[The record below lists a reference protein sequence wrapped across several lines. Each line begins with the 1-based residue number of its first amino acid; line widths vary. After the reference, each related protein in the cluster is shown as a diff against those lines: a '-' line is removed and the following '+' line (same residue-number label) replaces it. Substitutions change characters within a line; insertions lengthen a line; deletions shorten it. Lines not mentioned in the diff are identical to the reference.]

1 MMLNSGLLL
10 VMAAA
15 FGFGLNPMLA
25 QLLYGLGFDA
35 QVVTLYRFLL
45 PTLML
50 LPLLRIR
57 RGDWREAMRM
67 FVLGMGNAVAMLA
80 YFNAIQT
87 IDPAK
92 AIFIYYTY
100 PIFSLLLGWLLWGKR
115 PSRNGMVAGA
125 LIMVAVSLVLNPKQ
139 GSDDSLWV
147 VASVFLAPLMVAI
160 LIQYLAQPKSPMAT
174 LQRLNMSQ
182 LGHML
187 VLLPLTL
194 WSQPQQWLPV
204 SWEGAVWLIA
214 LAVFASSLPQFLM
227 TIGVARLGSDRTA
240 IAGSLELVVAMLAGT
255 LVFGQALTQGQ
266 VTAMLLVI
274 LAMAI
279 RLESSP
285 KWSLTLSQ
293 PK

>member
-1 MMLNSGLLL
+1 MLNSGLLL

-45 PTLML
+45 PALLL
-50 LPLLRIR
+50 LPMLRIR
-57 RGDWREAMRM
+57 AGEWPEAMRM
-67 FVLGMGNAVAMLA
+67 FALGMGNAVAMLA

-100 PIFSLLLGWLLWGKR
+100 PVFSLLLGWLLWGKR
-115 PSRNGMVAGA
+115 PSRNGLVAGA

-139 GSDDSLWV
+139 SSEDSLWV

-160 LIQYLAQPKSPMAT
+160 LIQYLARPRAPIAT

-187 VLLPLTL
+187 ILLPLAL
-194 WSQPQQWLPV
+194 WAQPEQWLPV
-204 SWEGAVWLIA
+204 SWEGAVWLVA

-227 TIGVARLGSDRTA
+227 TIGVAKIGSDRTA

-255 LVFGQALTQGQ
+255 LVFGQVLTQGQ
-266 VTAMLLVI
+266 ITAMLLVM
-274 LAMAI
+274 LAMTI
-279 RLESSP
+279 RLETSP
-285 KWSLTLSQ
+285 SWNLSLSQ

>member
-1 MMLNSGLLL
+1 MFRSGLVL

-35 QVVTLYRFLL
+35 QVITLYRFLL
-45 PTLML
+45 PSLLL
-50 LPLLRIR
+50 LPWLRLGS
-57 RGDWREAMRM
+57 GDGPEAARM
-67 FVLGMGNAVAMLA
+67 FALGMGNAVAMLA
-80 YFNAIQT
+80 YFNALQSL
-87 IDPAK
+87 DPAQ

-100 PIFSLLLGWLLWGKR
+100 PIFSVLLGWCLWGKR
-115 PSRNGMVAGA
+115 PSRNSLVAGA
-125 LIMVAVSLVLNPKQ
+125 LIMVAVSLVLQPEQ
-139 GSDDSLWV
+139 GAGDNFWV
-147 VASVFLAPLMVAI
+147 LASVFLAPLMLAF
-160 LIQYLAQPKSPMAT
+160 LIQYLAQPKSSMAT

-187 VLLPLTL
+187 ILLPLAW
-194 WSQPQQWLPV
+194 WSEPDKWLPV
-204 SWEGAVWLIA
+204 AWEGAVWLIA

-227 TIGVARLGSDRTA
+227 TVGVARLGSDRTA

-255 LVFGQALTQGQ
+255 LVFGQDLTQGQ
-266 VTAMLLVI
+266 ITAMLLVV

-279 RLESSP
+279 RLETSP
-285 KWSLTLSQ
+285 SWNLTLPQ

>member
-1 MMLNSGLLL
+1 MFQSGLLL
-10 VMAAA
+10 VLAAA
-15 FGFGLNPMLA
+15 CGFGLNPMLA

-50 LPLLRIR
+50 LPFLRIR
-57 RGDWREAMRM
+57 SGDWAEAGRM
-67 FVLGMGNAVAMLA
+67 FALGMGNAVAMLA
-80 YFNAIQT
+80 YFKAMQT

-100 PIFSLLLGWLLWGKR
+100 PIFSLLLGWLFWGKR
-115 PSRNGMVAGA
+115 PSRNGLVAGA
-125 LIMVAVSLVLNPKQ
+125 LILVAVSLVLNPQ
-139 GSDDSLWV
+139 QAHEDSLWHI
-147 VASVFLAPLMVAI
+147 ASVFLAPLMVALI
-160 LIQYLAQPKSPMAT
+160 IQYLAQPKAPMST

-187 VLLPLTL
+187 VLLPLAV
-194 WSQPQQWLPV
+194 WSEPTKWLPV
-204 SWEGAVWLIA
+204 SWEGVVWLVA

-227 TIGVARLGSDRTA
+227 TMGVSRLGSDRTA
-240 IAGSLELVVAMLAGT
+240 IAGTLELVVAMLAGT
-255 LVFGQALTQGQ
+255 MVFGQSLTQGQ
-266 VTAMLLVI
+266 LTAMLLVI

-279 RLESSP
+279 RLENSP
-285 KWSLTLSQ
+285 RWNLAMSQ